1 MASSSQL
8 PEGGLPFGYNFS
20 DEPFLRP
27 PPSPHG
33 EPILGPNDNNWL
45 GHFFTDL
52 ESNET
57 NIWSFGEGVD
67 VSEHWFNQV
76 APNLLGHSTSFGPQ
90 PNMAQTAMTGLPSA
104 NFENVLAFEP
114 DIMPPPPPPVLPTR
128 PPQPPT
134 PQQQQHRPQSQPTLH
149 HFHQHLS
156 HSFHDQR
163 SSHVPIEQDAH
174 AHAAAL
180 LALQSGHPNVH
191 QPRTSRLNSFHSP
204 TNVQSPGNHR
214 GSFSQPIAAQNLG
227 SPVSSTRPSETD
239 ALFVNMILGSRGI
252 TAQRP
257 AAPLEFQF
265 GSDPTFDRSQG
276 FVPPQHESSE
286 ALEKKRINTV
296 KEALEY
302 TISTPNTQ
310 PSSPVRNKEVATHTT
325 LENSNGNIHTEE
337 NAATP
342 LRKRRR
348 SKAKVEPEE
357 DGEYAVQLLSKAP
370 ARKRKSK
377 GDLNG
382 SPDSSSTTQEMSGK
396 RRKSAPSQP
405 KPPRENLTD
414 AQKRENHI
422 KSEQK
427 RRGAIKEGF
436 DDLVFIVPNL
446 QNGGYSKSSMLNLA
460 GDWLESLIKENQML
474 DSERTYPL

>member
-1 MASSSQL
+1 MTD
-8 PEGGLPFGYNFS
+8 NFS
-20 DEPFLRP
+20 DEPVLRP

-45 GHFFTDL
+45 GNFFIGL
-52 ESNET
+52 ESNEYNT
-57 NIWSFGEGVD
+57 WSLGEGVD
-67 VSEHWFNQV
+67 LSEQWFTQV

-90 PNMAQTAMTGLPSA
+90 PDMTPTAISGLPSA
-104 NFENVLAFEP
+104 NFDNVLTFEP
-114 DIMPPPPPPVLPTR
+114 DMMPPPPPPPFPPTR

-134 PQQQQHRPQSQPTLH
+134 PQQHRPQSQPTLH
-149 HFHQHLS
+149 RFHQHLP
-156 HSFHDQR
+156 HAFHDQR
-163 SSHVPIEQDAH
+163 SSYIPIEQDAH

-180 LALQSGHPNVH
+180 LALQSGHSNIH
-191 QPRTSRLNSFHSP
+191 QSPPTSRLNSFHSP
-204 TNVQSPGNHR
+204 PNVQPPGNHR
-214 GSFSQPIAAQNLG
+214 GSFSQPISAQN
-227 SPVSSTRPSETD
+227 PVSSAPPARSNETD
-239 ALFVNMILGSRGI
+239 ALFVNMLVGSRGS
-252 TAQRP
+252 TAQRLAEP
-257 AAPLEFQF
+257 PEFQF

-276 FVPPQHESSE
+276 FMPPQHESSE

-302 TISTPNTQ
+302 TTSTPNTQ
-310 PSSPVRNKEVATHTT
+310 PSSPVRNKEAVTHTAI
-325 LENSNGNIHTEE
+325 ENGNGNIHAEE
-337 NAATP
+337 NAATS
-342 LRKRRR
+342 LKKRRR
-348 SKAKVEPEE
+348 SKAKMELEE
-357 DGEYAVQLLSKAP
+357 DGEYTAQLLSKAP

-382 SPDSSSTTQEMSGK
+382 SPDSSSATQEVSGK
-396 RRKSAPSQP
+396 RRKSAPTQP

-474 DSERTYPL
+474 DSERTYAV

>member
-20 DEPFLRP
+20 DEPLLRP

-45 GHFFTDL
+45 GNFFTGL
-52 ESNET
+52 ESNEYNT
-57 NIWSFGEGVD
+57 WSFGEGVD
-67 VSEHWFNQV
+67 FSEQWFNQV
-76 APNLLGHSTSFGPQ
+76 APNLLGHSTSFGSQ
-90 PNMAQTAMTGLPSA
+90 PDMAPTATTGLSSA

-114 DIMPPPPPPVLPTR
+114 DMMPPPPPPPLPSTR
-128 PPQPPT
+128 PSQPPT
-134 PQQQQHRPQSQPTLH
+134 PQQHRPQSQPTLH
-149 HFHQHLS
+149 HFHQHLPQS
-156 HSFHDQR
+156 YYDQR
-163 SSHVPIEQDAH
+163 NSRVPIEQDAH

-180 LALQSGHPNVH
+180 LALQSGHPNIH

-204 TNVQSPGNHR
+204 SNTQPPSHHR
-214 GSFSQPIAAQNLG
+214 GSFSQPIPAQNLV
-227 SPVSSTRPSETD
+227 SPVPSARSNEPD
-239 ALFVNMILGSRGI
+239 ALFVNMILGCRGS
-252 TAQRP
+252 TAQRLAEP
-257 AAPLEFQF
+257 PEFQF
-265 GSDPTFDRSQG
+265 GSDTTFDRSQG

-286 ALEKKRINTV
+286 ALERKRINTV

-302 TISTPNTQ
+302 TTSTPNTQ
-310 PSSPVRNKEVATHTT
+310 PSSPVRNKEAAIHAA
-325 LENSNGNIHTEE
+325 LENGNGTLHVEE
-337 NAATP
+337 NAATS
-342 LRKRRR
+342 LKKRRR

-382 SPDSSSTTQEMSGK
+382 SPDSSSAIQEASGK

-474 DSERTYPL
+474 ES